1 MCLKITFISS
11 FSLLFG
17 KLRNTIYTGEGE
29 KLDEE
34 AIKKKM
40 QEINEMFDCSGK
52 KNDNIFYILVCKSL
66 SSKSH
71 GQYLYISHHENT
83 ITSILTFQIQKMTT

>member
-1 MCLKITFISS
+1 MHKNKRYFHWNIFIAY
-11 FSLLFG
+11 G
-17 KLRNTIYTGEGE
+17 KLRNTIYKVEGE

-52 KNDNIFYILVCKSL
+52 KVDNIQNILVICL
-66 SSKSH
+66 V
-71 GQYLYISHHENT
+71 
-83 ITSILTFQIQKMTT
+83 